1 LVGISRVA
9 GHIHS
14 PIDIIGS
21 MVFAIVGGLLAAFVT
36 PQLMERFSNKKT
48 EA

>member
-1 LVGISRVA
+1 
-9 GHIHS
+9 
-14 PIDIIGS
+14 